1 MTQQKKGM
9 PLVSEITRS
18 TQNATNSR
26 SSEVVDKYTKHT
38 IEIPLNFEIVLIN
51 GMEAISRWN

>member
-26 SSEVVDKYTKHT
+26 SSEVVDKYTK
-38 IEIPLNFEIVLIN
+38 LFN
-51 GMEAISRWN
+51 GLAL